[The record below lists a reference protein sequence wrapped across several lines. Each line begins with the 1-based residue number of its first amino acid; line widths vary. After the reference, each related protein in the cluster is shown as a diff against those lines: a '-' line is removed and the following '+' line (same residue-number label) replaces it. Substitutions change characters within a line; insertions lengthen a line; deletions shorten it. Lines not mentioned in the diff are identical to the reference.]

1 MLANSISN
9 CGTISKWMT
18 RNMLKTKIVS
28 TLACRISSILLNL
41 SRPLFFVYFIYTA
54 QFDRFIC
61 VSCYYNNKEVSVNI
75 LTSEIIIFHQK
86 YMFTR
91 HIPKL
96 LVIYCTIWCNKCQRT
111 ILNQNVAYHTE
122 IYQEFT
128 CWYDLYYQQC
138 QWFLIDVDLKSFPL
152 FGIRRFVLRSMIA

>member
-1 MLANSISN
+1 MFADSISN

-41 SRPLFFVYFIYTA
+41 SQPLFFVYFIYTA

-61 VSCYYNNKEVSVNI
+61 VSFYYNNKEVSVNI

-91 HIPKL
+91 HIQNL
-96 LVIYCTIWCNKCQRT
+96 LVIYCTIWCNKLKSECR
-111 ILNQNVAYHTE
+111 ISYRNISR
-122 IYQEFT
+122 IYMLIWSLLT
-128 CWYDLYYQQC
+128 AVPVVL
-138 QWFLIDVDLKSFPL
+138 LIDVDLKSFPL